1 MKPKKML
8 SKDFTKLSDAM
19 KKEEKKDKKYVFL
32 NFYMM
37 YLSIFYSRYKDV
49 VICNYKEF
57 MLLDKDQYRGLQMK
71 LKTNEEFHQELKN
84 KKELE
89 DELQLHIDSHCVS
102 EDEVIHNI
110 IRDEGINGR
119 CKHQLT
125 WR

>member
-1 MKPKKML
+1 MIH
-8 SKDFTKLSDAM
+8 
-19 KKEEKKDKKYVFL
+19 
-32 NFYMM
+32 
-37 YLSIFYSRYKDV
+37 LSIFYSRYKDA

-57 MLLDKDQYRGLQMK
+57 MLLDKDQYWGLQIK
-71 LKTNEEFHQELKN
+71 LKTDEEFHQELKN

>member
-1 MKPKKML
+1 
-8 SKDFTKLSDAM
+8 
-19 KKEEKKDKKYVFL
+19 
-32 NFYMM
+32 
-37 YLSIFYSRYKDV
+37 
-49 VICNYKEF
+49 
-57 MLLDKDQYRGLQMK
+57 MK
-71 LKTNEEFHQELKN
+71 LKTNEDFHQELKN